1 VSPQDWLTAVLLGLI
16 EGITEFIPVS
26 STGHLL
32 LAEQWLPRQTDLFN
46 IVIQGGAVVAVIPLF
61 WERVRRMLFRWGD
74 PLARDDLVKTFTA
87 FAITGVLGLMLDL
100 AGFELPETATP
111 VALSLI
117 AGGILFIVV
126 ERWVR
131 PAAPSP
137 VVTWSMVVAV
147 GLAQVAAAAFPG
159 LSRSGASIIAL
170 LVMGL
175 ARPAATEFAFIVGIP
190 TLLAAGAWKIVRAAA
205 DSGAPAERWMMV
217 VVGTL
222 VSAVVSFVAVRWL
235 LGYIRSHTFTGF
247 GWYRIVLGGGLW
259 LAAAWG
265 R

>member
-1 VSPQDWLTAVLLGLI
+1 VSLQDWLTAAVLGLI

-46 IVIQGGAVVAVIPLF
+46 VVIQGGAVVAVIPLF
-61 WERVRRMLFRWGD
+61 WQRVRRMLFDWGA
-74 PLARDDLVKTFTA
+74 PAARDDLVKVLSA

-117 AGGILFIVV
+117 AGGILFVVV
-126 ERWVR
+126 ERRVR
-131 PAAPSP
+131 PPQPSQ

-190 TLLAAGAWKIVRAAA
+190 TLLAAGAWKIVRAATDA
-205 DSGAPAERWMMV
+205 AAPVENWTMV
-217 VVGTL
+217 AVGTL
-222 VSAVVSFVAVRWL
+222 VSAVVSFAAVKWL

-247 GWYRIVLGGGLW
+247 GWYRIVLGGLL
-259 LAAAWG
+259 LAFAWG